1 LRNNK
6 LKIKCLAVTKDE
18 KHKGVKI
25 YISDKKP
32 PIYLKDLSEELKNFI
47 IKINEETHRFAVSY
61 YNQLRIKDIDLKEVK

>member
-1 LRNNK
+1 
-6 LKIKCLAVTKDE
+6 LAVTKDE

-25 YISDKKP
+25 YISDKK